1 MESLLARNPIH
12 ASKTGH
18 FSAHARVVHFVIQI
32 LGARAKILVC
42 MHILLLSAE
51 ETKTVCSLLH
61 NGSRCSTRHQRIH

>member
-42 MHILLLSAE
+42 LHILFIGAE
-51 ETKTVCSLLH
+51 ETEKLCVACCTMDLAVLQH
-61 NGSRCSTRHQRIH
+61 IRG

>member
-18 FSAHARVVHFVIQI
+18 LSAHARVVHFVIQI

-42 MHILLLSAE
+42 MHILFISAE
-51 ETKTVCSLLH
+51 ETEKLCVACCTMDLAVLQH
-61 NGSRCSTRHQRIH
+61 IRG